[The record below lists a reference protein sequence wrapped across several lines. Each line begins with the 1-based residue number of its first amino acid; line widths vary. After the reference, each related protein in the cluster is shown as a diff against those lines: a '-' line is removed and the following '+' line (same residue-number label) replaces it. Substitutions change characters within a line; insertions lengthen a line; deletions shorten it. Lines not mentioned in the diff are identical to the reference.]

1 MLERELR
8 LGVDLARARGNAAVQ
23 VRRADRARDGVQ
35 VRHDVPAEDR
45 IFELWEERGGLA
57 RLFGEVR
64 EEILALVPVLVDGVL
79 ERSVVALAVR
89 LGVQVFHGGNDTG
102 ETRAGAPGIQVAD
115 VWNESNKKCGSERTR
130 AVREILIH
138 KTGLNCMTP
147 VRKLLKNW
155 VFNAK

>member
-1 MLERELR
+1 VLIS
-8 LGVDLARARGNAAVQ
+8 LARAGNAAVQ

-89 LGVQVFHGGNDTG
+89 LGVQVFHGGNDTT
-102 ETRAGAPGIQVAD
+102 ETRAGASGASGRRV
-115 VWNESNKKCGSERTR
+115 ESNKKCGSERTR
-130 AVREILIH
+130 VVREILIH
-138 KTGLNCMTP
+138 KP
-147 VRKLLKNW
+147 D
-155 VFNAK
+155 